1 MPNSTDLDKAM
12 AARFLALAVESI
24 KLANRLNCNFAGRH
38 IAHQLV
44 RSATSAGA
52 NYQES
57 RGAESR
63 SDFIH
68 KMQIALKELKESHY
82 WLELIIG
89 AGLISAH
96 KDHIDNLIKETE
108 ELVRIVAKSIVTAKA
123 PKREDV

>member
-1 MPNSTDLDKAM
+1 LSSNEIDKAI
-12 AARFLALAVESI
+12 AERFLALAIESI
-24 KLANRLNCNFAGRH
+24 KLANRPSRNFAGRH

-68 KMQIALKELKESHY
+68 KMQITLKELKESHY
-82 WLELIIG
+82 WLELIVG
-89 AGLISAH
+89 AGLISAQ
-96 KDHIDNLIKETE
+96 KEPIDRLTKEKE
-108 ELVRIVAKSIVTAKA
+108 ELIRIVAKSVVTVKS
-123 PKREDV
+123 PKSEAV

>member
-1 MPNSTDLDKAM
+1 M
-12 AARFLALAVESI
+12 ADRFLALAIESI
-24 KLANRLNCNFAGRH
+24 KLANRLSRNFAGRH

-44 RSATSAGA
+44 RSATFAGA

-68 KMQIALKELKESHY
+68 KMQIVLKELKESHY

-89 AGLISAH
+89 ASLISAQ
-96 KDHIDNLIKETE
+96 KEPIDNLAKETE
-108 ELVRIVAKSIVTAKA
+108 ELVRIVAKSVVTAKS
-123 PKREDV
+123 PKREAV